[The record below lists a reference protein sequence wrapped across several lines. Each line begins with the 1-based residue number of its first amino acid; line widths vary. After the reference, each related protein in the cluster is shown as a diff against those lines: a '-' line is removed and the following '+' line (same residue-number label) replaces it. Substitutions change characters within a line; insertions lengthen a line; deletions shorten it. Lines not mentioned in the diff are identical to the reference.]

1 MSTIASNSLVTP
13 EELERMPD
21 AVAYELVDGQLA
33 ERNLGAESSSIAAKI
48 LGLLVV
54 FLRAHRIGEPFTS
67 EASYQCFGKGRKTI
81 RRADVSVVLKGRLPG
96 GRVPRGTLT
105 MAPDLAVEVVSPND
119 TSEEVDAKALLW
131 LEAGARLVWVVSPA
145 TQTVRIH
152 RPRGAANGAISIFST
167 ADQITGEDVLPG
179 FTASVSEF
187 FEL

>member
-1 MSTIASNSLVTP
+1 MSTIASNSLITA

-21 AVAYELVDGQLA
+21 AVAFELVDGQLV

-48 LGLLVV
+48 VYLL
-54 FLRAHRIGEPFTS
+54 LIYLQQHPIGKAFVTDL
-67 EASYQCFGKGRKTI
+67 SYQCFGKGRKTI
-81 RRADVSVVLKGRLPG
+81 RRADVSVVLNERLPG

-131 LEAGARLVWVVSPA
+131 LEAGTRLVWIVSPA

-152 RPRGAANGAISIFST
+152 RPRNATNGAISILSA

-179 FTASVSEF
+179 FAVPVKHF